1 MSEREHTTSSAERL
15 LPLFWSTF
23 AISATTNTGYAIL
36 AAMKESFV
44 ERRGWCTE
52 EEMADYV
59 GLAQSAPG
67 PIAVNASVIVGYQ
80 VAGVPGAVAAVLGCA
95 APPCLVML
103 VVTYFYQAISSNQL
117 VAAFMGGMRM
127 GVVAMLLN
135 VLVGLLTNVTR
146 KGAAYPCLLV
156 LASLLYVR
164 LTNWSIAWLALAC
177 AVSGVI
183 VATHAGSMAS
193 KKRGER

>member
-1 MSEREHTTSSAERL
+1 MSEAQDKSVLAERV
-15 LPLFWSTF
+15 PALFLSTF
-23 AISATTNTGYAIL
+23 VISATTNTGYAIL

-44 ERRGWCTE
+44 ERRGWCSE

-59 GLAQSAPG
+59 ALAQSAPG

-80 VAGVPGAVAAVLGCA
+80 VAGVPGAIAAVLGCA
-95 APPCLVML
+95 TPPCLVML
-103 VVTYFYQAISSNQL
+103 AVTYFYQAISSNQL

-135 VLVGLLTNVTR
+135 VLVGLYSNVAR
-146 KGAAYPCLLV
+146 KGVAYPCLLA

-177 AVSGVI
+177 AISGI
-183 VATHAGSMAS
+183 VVAMRSASMAS
-193 KKRGER
+193 KGRRER

>member
-1 MSEREHTTSSAERL
+1 MSVRDHKPNGAERL
-15 LPLFWSTF
+15 LSLFWSAF
-23 AISATTNTGYAIL
+23 SISATTNTGYAIL

-44 ERRGWCTE
+44 ERCGWCSE

-59 GLAQSAPG
+59 ALAQSAPG

-80 VAGVPGAVAAVLGCA
+80 VAGVPGAIAAVLGCA

-103 VVTYFYQAISSNQL
+103 AVTYFYQAISSNQL

-127 GVVAMLLN
+127 GVVAMLIN
-135 VLVGLLTNVTR
+135 VLVGLCSNVTR
-146 KGAAYPCLLV
+146 KGVAYPCLLA

-177 AVSGVI
+177 AISGVV
-183 VATHAGSMAS
+183 VAMRSASMAS
-193 KKRGER
+193 KGGEER

>member
-1 MSEREHTTSSAERL
+1 MSDADHTRSNVERL

-44 ERRGWCTE
+44 EQRGWCTE

-80 VAGVPGAVAAVLGCA
+80 VAGVPGAIAAVLGCA

-103 VVTYFYQAISSNQL
+103 VVTYFYQAISNNQL

-135 VLVGLLTNVTR
+135 VLVGLITNVTR
-146 KGAAYPCLLV
+146 KGVAYPCALALV
-156 LASLLYVR
+156 SLLYVR
-164 LTNWSIAWLALAC
+164 LTGWSIAWLALAC
-177 AVSGVI
+177 AVSGVF
-183 VATHAGSMAS
+183 VAMRTASMVS
-193 KKRGER
+193 KRTGGQ

>member
-117 VAAFMGGMRM
+117 VAAFRGCLRM
-127 GVVAMLLN
+127 GVVSMLLN
-135 VLVGLLTNVTR
+135 VLAGLLTNVTR
-146 KGAAYPCLLV
+146 KGSV
-156 LASLLYVR
+156 
-164 LTNWSIAWLALAC
+164 
-177 AVSGVI
+177 
-183 VATHAGSMAS
+183 
-193 KKRGER
+193 